1 MSGAVYGGDEVS
13 GLVFDAGSQSFRVGF
28 AGEEY
33 PKGDIPSY
41 IAVQESLPDD
51 VIEKDEAMETGD
63 NSNVQT
69 KREKNFYI
77 GTTKII
83 VPRARTTMENFMK
96 EGLIEDWDLFE
107 KIVEHSYENI
117 LYSNPSE
124 HPVLFSESAWNDR
137 GRREKLTELM
147 FEKFQVPAYYLSKNV
162 VLSCFAQ
169 CRTHGLMVDS
179 GASQTSVVPVFDGY
193 AVTHAVVK
201 CPIGGDVIADQ
212 LANMLEQ
219 QNVDLVPTYKIAGKE
234 EVSEGDPAKWTPK
247 KNLPEVTP
255 SYDKF
260 MKKMILEDMAATM
273 LQLCDTNID
282 MDYVEKLPSTPYA
295 FPNGY
300 TKEFGAERI
309 KLPECLFDINYLK
322 TDQKKE
328 GLMTVAQM
336 AATSANLADI
346 DIRPTLFSNVTV
358 TGGNSLILGFTE
370 RLNYALATKCP
381 PTIKLRVF
389 AAPTPQERKYGAWIG
404 GSILGSLGTFQQ
416 MWVSKAEYD
425 ETGKV
430 IVDKKCP

>member
-1 MSGAVYGGDEVS
+1 
-13 GLVFDAGSQSFRVGF
+13 
-28 AGEEY
+28 
-33 PKGDIPSY
+33 
-41 IAVQESLPDD
+41 
-51 VIEKDEAMETGD
+51 METGD

-169 CRTHGLMVDS
+169 GRTHGLMVDS
-179 GASQTSVVPVFDGY
+179 GASQTS
-193 AVTHAVVK
+193 
-201 CPIGGDVIADQ
+201 
-212 LANMLEQ
+212 
-219 QNVDLVPTYKIAGKE
+219 
-234 EVSEGDPAKWTPK
+234 
-247 KNLPEVTP
+247 
-255 SYDKF
+255 
-260 MKKMILEDMAATM
+260 
-273 LQLCDTNID
+273 
-282 MDYVEKLPSTPYA
+282 
-295 FPNGY
+295 
-300 TKEFGAERI
+300 
-309 KLPECLFDINYLK
+309 
-322 TDQKKE
+322 
-328 GLMTVAQM
+328 
-336 AATSANLADI
+336 
-346 DIRPTLFSNVTV
+346 TLFSNVTV

-404 GSILGSLGTFQQ
+404 GSILGSLVCSIQYKARDKRYIFQGTFQQ

>member
-1 MSGAVYGGDEVS
+1 M
-13 GLVFDAGSQSFRVGF
+13 VFDAGSQSFRVGF

-41 IAVQESLPDD
+41 IAVQEALPDD
-51 VIEKDEAMETGD
+51 TIEKQEAMEEGD
-63 NSNVQT
+63 NSKVQT
-69 KREKNFYI
+69 KREKNFFI

-83 VPRARTTMENFMK
+83 VPRARTNMESFMK
-96 EGLIEDWDLFE
+96 EGLIEDWELFE

-124 HPVLFSESAWNDR
+124 HPVLFSESSWNDR
-137 GRREKLTELM
+137 ARREKLTEIM

-169 CRTHGLMVDS
+169 GRTHGLMVDS
-179 GASQTSVVPVFDGY
+179 GATQTSVVPVFDGY

-201 CPIGGDVIADQ
+201 CPIGGDLITEQ
-212 LANMLEQ
+212 LAQMLDQ
-219 QNVDLVPTYKIAGKE
+219 QKIDVIPTYRIGGKE
-234 EVSEGDPAKWTPK
+234 EVNEGEAPKWTPR
-247 KNLPEVTP
+247 KNLPQVTK
-255 SYDKF
+255 SYDAF
-260 MKKMILEDMAATM
+260 MKKMLLEDMAATM
-273 LQLCDTNID
+273 LQLCDTSID
-282 MDYVEKLPSTPYA
+282 MDYVDKLPSTPYA

-309 KLPECLFDINYLK
+309 KLPECLFDLGYLK
-322 TDQKKE
+322 AEGKKD

-336 AATSANLADI
+336 AAASANLADI

-389 AAPTPQERKYGAWIG
+389 AAPTQAERKYGAWIG

-425 ETGKV
+425 ESGKS
-430 IVDKKCP
+430 IVEKKCP

>member
-41 IAVQESLPDD
+41 IAIQEPEADAD
-51 VIEKDEAMETGD
+51 IEKGEAMETDD
-63 NSNVQT
+63 NSKIQN
-69 KREKNFYI
+69 KREKNYFI

-83 VPRARTTMENFMK
+83 VPRPRTTLESFMK

-107 KIVEHSYENI
+107 KIVEHAYENI
-117 LYSNPSE
+117 LYSNPAE
-124 HPVLFSESAWNDR
+124 HPVLFSESTWNDR
-137 GRREKLTELM
+137 ARREKLTELM
-147 FEKFQVPAYYLSKNV
+147 FEKFQVPAYYLSKNA

-169 CRTHGLMVDS
+169 GRTHGLMVDS
-179 GASQTSVVPVFDGY
+179 GATQTSVVPVFDGY
-193 AVTHAVVK
+193 AITHAVVK
-201 CPIGGDVIADQ
+201 CPIGGDIITEQ
-212 LANMLEQ
+212 LAQMLDEQ
-219 QNVDLVPTYKIAGKE
+219 KVDLVPTYRIAGKE
-234 EVSEGDPAKWTPK
+234 EVNEGDPPKWTEK
-247 KNLPEVTP
+247 KKLPEVTE

-260 MKKMILEDMAATM
+260 MKKMILEDMSASM
-273 LQLCDTNID
+273 LQLCDTNIE
-282 MDYVEKLPSTPYA
+282 MDSVDKLPSTPYA

-309 KLPECLFDINYLK
+309 KIPECLFDLSYLK
-322 TDQKKE
+322 SETKKD

-336 AATSANLADI
+336 AATSASLADI
-346 DIRPTLFSNVTV
+346 DIRPTLYSNVTV

-381 PTIKLRVF
+381 PTVKLRVF
-389 AAPTPQERKYGAWIG
+389 YAPIHTERKYGAWIG